1 MMRPGSGAVRSL
13 TDRVGKAQPSAG
25 YVPRLTPPSQTATAS
40 VSSRPAPQGGAGWST
55 QDWAERRST
64 GRLPPRRKSSRSQIS
79 YGWRRLLLL
88 VDDQVAI
95 SHWIVRD
102 GEFEHAVE
110 DQPPAPGSAPVE
122 AEHELVEVAPVSY

>member
-55 QDWAERRST
+55 QDWAERRS
-64 GRLPPRRKSSRSQIS
+64 RAFASARKKLPQPDQ
-79 YGWRRLLLL
+79 L
-88 VDDQVAI
+88 V
-95 SHWIVRD
+95 VRTS
-102 GEFEHAVE
+102 G
-110 DQPPAPGSAPVE
+110 PGSAGLDTGPNR
-122 AEHELVEVAPVSY
+122 PGYCPG